1 MKSENSELAADLSKF
16 KPGLIFDADGV
27 CLFGK
32 HQDEMSAWRSKRRW
46 VEVLHD
52 YFLLELERDY
62 DIEVISDLHTMTFA
76 VSCTFSS
83 ACGRYAFWRLIN
95 HQAPEAEKKLGGLSH
110 QPAASQI
117 IGETPKA
124 NSARTASG
132 STKIENETW
141 IVAPI
146 GEATDRNNDSAQIL
160 KRLLKIFQ

>member
-62 DIEVISDLHTMTFA
+62 DIEVISDLDTMTFA

-95 HQAPEAEKKLGGLSH
+95 HQAPEAEKKLGGLSN
-110 QPAASQI
+110 QPTASQI
-117 IGETPKA
+117 IGEQPK
-124 NSARTASG
+124 SKTD
-132 STKIENETW
+132 KIENETW

-146 GEATDRNNDSAQIL
+146 GEATERNNDSAQIL